1 MNSNSLNPYAL
12 YLVTD
17 RASLRGRDL
26 LTAIEAAI
34 QGGVTMVQ
42 LREKEIS
49 SRDLFQLAQQ
59 VKHLT
64 DRYQIP
70 LMINDHLDIAVA
82 IDAAGVHV
90 GQSDLPAPVVRQILG
105 PDKIL
110 GVSATTLLEAE
121 QAYLDGADYLGVGA
135 IFPTTTKSDA
145 RSTPIE
151 RLAQIKTSVPLPVV
165 AIGGINEKNLS
176 LLAETD
182 IDGIAVVSAILGND
196 DITCASEALCKQL
209 PILKRKR
216 L

>member
-1 MNSNSLNPYAL
+1 MNSNLLNPYAL

-59 VKHLT
+59 VRLLT

-70 LMINDHLDIAVA
+70 LMINDRLDIAVA

-90 GQSDLPAPVVRQILG
+90 GQSDLPAPVVRRILG

-110 GVSATTLLEAE
+110 GVSAATLREAK

-145 RSTPIE
+145 QSTPIE

-196 DITCASEALCKQL
+196 DIKCASEALSMQL